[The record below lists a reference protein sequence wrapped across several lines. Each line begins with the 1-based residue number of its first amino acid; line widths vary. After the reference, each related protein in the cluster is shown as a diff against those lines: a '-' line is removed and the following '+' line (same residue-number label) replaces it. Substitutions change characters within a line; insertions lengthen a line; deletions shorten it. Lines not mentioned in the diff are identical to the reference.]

1 MGHQCVSCCS
11 ERERQQG
18 MTSLNLNAL
27 ADVHI
32 SQMSYECL
40 YSITV
45 AVESP
50 CFKFLLLEEKYL
62 DTKSY
67 AVCLKEKV
75 MTQNAPL
82 APLIIFVPF
91 Y

>member
-1 MGHQCVSCCS
+1 
-11 ERERQQG
+11 
-18 MTSLNLNAL
+18 
-27 ADVHI
+27 
-32 SQMSYECL
+32 MSYECL

-50 CFKFLLLEEKYL
+50 CFKFLLLEENIWEQ
-62 DTKSY
+62 SY

-75 MTQNAPL
+75 MTQNAL

-91 Y
+91 C